1 MQSKRMRL
9 EAIEGKRNLCY
20 CGQVLQPVHGP
31 GMPSAS
37 AHAQPLQE
45 VVCQRRAS
53 SRASTRSKTSR
64 RSSTCGSHR
73 STPWCA
79 VVSSRRSSSEGG
91 GSGGSIAFSSTTT
104 SNECTRRHANGRS
117 RIRSPGVRKK
127 RDHRDRCQGQEAP
140 SGERRLTT
148 SLPQVVLGDF
158 EMVVPDDL
166 DRSRRLVAI
175 GELQSDWLPTTGKLA
190 SGKNE
195 AVPGRRREQAEGLLL
210 DREAHRD
217 RRTQANQVLGAAR
230 PVPDDEEVRVAGD
243 QRAAEPPRASL
254 YGNLAANPPSQGLP
268 EQCLGS
274 LSAQGSH
281 CLLFRFATEARLE
294 LGFEFFEEAANGW

>member
-1 MQSKRMRL
+1 MLL

-37 AHAQPLQE
+37 AHARPLQE
-45 VVCQRRAS
+45 AVCQRRAS

-148 SLPQVVLGDF
+148 SLPQLELADGN

-175 GELQSDWLPTTGKLA
+175 GELQ
-190 SGKNE
+190 
-195 AVPGRRREQAEGLLL
+195 
-210 DREAHRD
+210 
-217 RRTQANQVLGAAR
+217 
-230 PVPDDEEVRVAGD
+230 
-243 QRAAEPPRASL
+243 
-254 YGNLAANPPSQGLP
+254 
-268 EQCLGS
+268 
-274 LSAQGSH
+274 
-281 CLLFRFATEARLE
+281 
-294 LGFEFFEEAANGW
+294 